1 MRTRLAAAFAVIAL
15 LASPS
20 PRALADDGT
29 PWRVTSPRVRLET
42 AERRLELVIPAG
54 RARGAT
60 SRAIPIEPG
69 ETYVALAR
77 LDLDWLVA
85 RGAFLRVALYARADG
100 GGRQRARL
108 DSTLLYGGGDGA
120 VVLFRSPGWARAA
133 KLRVLARPDRD
144 GTELQATDPLLI
156 RVQGVPVVVLR
167 TDE

>member
-69 ETYVALAR
+69 ETYVGPVRRSCGSWRDRTVTAPSSR
-77 LDLDWLVA
+77 
-85 RGAFLRVALYARADG
+85 
-100 GGRQRARL
+100 RQTRC
-108 DSTLLYGGGDGA
+108 
-120 VVLFRSPGWARAA
+120 
-133 KLRVLARPDRD
+133 
-144 GTELQATDPLLI
+144 
-156 RVQGVPVVVLR
+156 
-167 TDE
+167 